1 MEAKKSIAR
10 EVLWF
15 LAAVVVAI
23 PLSFLFLSCIDIVS
37 KNDTFSR
44 IEKIFIF
51 ELFLLGFIVNFVGIY
66 IVRIIITAFRTLTK

>member
-1 MEAKKSIAR
+1 MKKALAK

-15 LAAVVVAI
+15 LAALVLAI

-37 KNDTFSR
+37 KGDTFSK

-66 IVRIIITAFRTLTK
+66 IVRIIINAFRILTK